1 VLLVLP
7 LASQKSEI
15 LLFTT
20 SGDFEQGI
28 FLAQQPTDSTRETAL
43 GDRAER

>member
-1 VLLVLP
+1 MLLVLP

-15 LLFTT
+15 LLSTT

-28 FLAQQPTDSTRETAL
+28 FPVQEPTDSTRKTAL
-43 GDRAER
+43 GDPAER